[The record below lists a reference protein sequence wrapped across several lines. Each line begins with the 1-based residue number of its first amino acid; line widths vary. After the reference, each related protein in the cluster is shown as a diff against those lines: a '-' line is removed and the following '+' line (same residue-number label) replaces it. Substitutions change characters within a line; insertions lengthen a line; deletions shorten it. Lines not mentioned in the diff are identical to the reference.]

1 LPRSYHSALARHN
14 SRFAIAAVLYALGA
28 APVSAAT
35 GREIPE
41 LAELDRLMAALMT
54 KWKLPGGQ
62 LAVAKDG
69 TIVLSRGYGHADPD
83 RGTLVQPDS
92 LFRTGSVAKTLTAVA
107 VLTLVDRGKLRLDDK
122 AFTILSDLKPA
133 AGATVDPRLHDITVR
148 NLLQHAAGWD
158 NAQSFSP
165 LELPWSRMAAA
176 TIGEK
181 DPPECA
187 TVIRYM
193 MGVPLDF
200 APGTRTAYSNF
211 GYCVLG
217 RIIEARAEG
226 KPSYDEYVKRHVL
239 QPAGI
244 TRMQLAGTRESERA
258 PGEVRYIAQPG
269 RPRVPSVFFG
279 EGYVPFAYGGIY
291 LRGTDASG
299 GWIASAEDLVRFAM
313 AVPALLRPETFR
325 QMLETPVPNSRE
337 MGLCWTVA
345 QRKNGV
351 DFWHTGAIADSN
363 ANWLVRTHDGV
374 TLAFAFNSLPAD
386 PAAFFRDALPAFLD
400 ALAAVRVWPR
410 SGARR

>member
-158 NAQSFSP
+158 
-165 LELPWSRMAAA
+165 
-176 TIGEK
+176 
-181 DPPECA
+181 
-187 TVIRYM
+187 M